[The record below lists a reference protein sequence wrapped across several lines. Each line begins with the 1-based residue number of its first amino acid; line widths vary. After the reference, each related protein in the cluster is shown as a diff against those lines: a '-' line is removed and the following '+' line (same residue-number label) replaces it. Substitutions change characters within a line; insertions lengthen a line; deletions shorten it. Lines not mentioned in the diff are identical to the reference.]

1 MITAKSIVFFYP
13 SRILG
18 GAEYLFIRLSRFL
31 AERGFHVFYVDYSDG
46 FARKELA
53 GTDVVFWDFKDGE
66 KTPIDAGDYLITPL
80 SNFYRLPDYVDLH
93 LPRMRLFFW
102 SLHPYNVV
110 HVLPECKML
119 MRLPETWYRA
129 FLSFFFPGNYKR
141 VRGLLNDLNKADA
154 IWFMDEP
161 NLSLNYS
168 LWKIPFSNDCLLPP
182 PLETAEKDRTI
193 SAFCPD
199 RLRIAILGRLSHDK
213 IYSVINV
220 LDRFLDYRTA
230 RKRVCHIIGDGDAG
244 ELISKEKYNAQIEIL
259 FHASLKDHEL
269 DAFLTE
275 NVDVLFAMGMSCLA
289 GASLGIPVVQ
299 INYGFSPY
307 ASDHF
312 HFLYDTQGF
321 SLGGHYK
328 KTNPHDRAFQDV
340 LDSCLTTEQ
349 KRQTGQACKDY
360 FLRSHG
366 MKAVADKM
374 LANIAVGGLDAE
386 SYLSIRKMR
395 GKLKKRNKP
404 IHNIFALFQPKKV

>member
-119 MRLPETWYRA
+119 MRLPETYHRV
-129 FLSFFFPGNYKR
+129 FLNLFFPGNYKR

-161 NLSLNYS
+161 NLSLNRS
-168 LWKIPFSNDCLLPP
+168 LWKIPFSDDYLPI
-182 PLETAEKDRTI
+182 PLEALGNDRTI
-193 SAFCPD
+193 SDFCPD
-199 RLRIAILGRLSHDK
+199 RLRIAILGRLSLDK

-220 LDRFLDYRTA
+220 LNRFLAYRTA
-230 RKRVCHIIGDGDAG
+230 RKRVCHIIGDGEASGLIDDA
-244 ELISKEKYNAQIEIL
+244 KYTAQIEMQ
-259 FHASLKDHEL
+259 FHTSLKNREL
-269 DAFLTE
+269 DTFLAE
-275 NVDVLFAMGMSCLA
+275 NVDILFAMGTSCLA
-289 GASLGIPVVQ
+289 GASLGIPVIQ
-299 INYGFSPY
+299 MDYGFSPY
-307 ASDHF
+307 ISDHF
-312 HFLYDTQGF
+312 HFLYDAKGF
-321 SLGGHYK
+321 SLGDHYEK
-328 KTNPHDRAFQDV
+328 INPRDCSFQSV

-349 KRQTGQACKDY
+349 KRETGLACKDY
-360 FLRSHG
+360 FFRSHE
-366 MKAVADKM
+366 MRAVADKM
-374 LANIAVGGLDAE
+374 LKKIATGGIDAE
-386 SYLSIRKMR
+386 SYLSRRKTR
-395 GKLKKRNKP
+395 GKLKKRNKL